1 MDIHGDIN
9 LRQNKLVNAVFESV
23 VNFPAQ
29 PKAGQVVFKDKILYV
44 CTEMVGGLPVWVPT
58 IKPLEMVK
66 HVQSTTAAEWVIP
79 HNLNM
84 NSVFVQ
90 VYDATGSWV
99 IPDYISTSSVN
110 SVTIGFNTPL
120 AGTAIIMRG
129 ATDGAVQ
136 PMIAFEQAFLNLDT
150 WVVLH
155 QLGYNP
161 ITRVMVG
168 TNEVQPQ
175 SIVHDSNM
183 QLTVTFSSPQT
194 GTVRCI

>member
-9 LRQNKLVNAVFESV
+9 LRQNRLVGAVFESV
-23 VNFPAQ
+23 VNFPSQ
-29 PKAGQVVFKDKILYV
+29 PRAGQVVFKDKILYI

-66 HVQSTTAAEWVIP
+66 HVQAVAAVEWVVP
-79 HNLNM
+79 HSLNM

-90 VYDATGSWV
+90 VYDAAGNWV
-99 IPDYISTSSVN
+99 IPDYISISSVN
-110 SVTIGFNTPL
+110 SVVIGFNTPT
-120 AGTAIIMRG
+120 AGTAIVMRG
-129 ATDGAVQ
+129 ETDGAPQTV
-136 PMIAFEQAFLNLDT
+136 IAFEQAFTNLST
-150 WVVLH
+150 WVVAH

-175 SIVHDSNM
+175 SIVHDSTM
-183 QLTVTFSSPQT
+183 QLTVTFSAPQT